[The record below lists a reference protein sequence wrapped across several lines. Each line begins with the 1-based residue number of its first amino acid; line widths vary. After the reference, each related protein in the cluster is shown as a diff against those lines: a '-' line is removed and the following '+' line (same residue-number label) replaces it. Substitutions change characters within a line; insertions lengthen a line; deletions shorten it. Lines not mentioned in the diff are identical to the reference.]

1 MKNKVNMFIWW
12 LLWLAYIELIYKLFV
27 VKNLFTSNTIS
38 VLIFCLPWTIIFSM
52 LTSLF
57 NNKVNRIINI
67 VLTFTITIFTL
78 AQIVYF
84 NFYHSIFSFFSFT
97 TGTGQV
103 FQFYTYII
111 EVILRIWYIFVLTLL
126 PLLLVLIY
134 SKKIF
139 NYDRINKK
147 QVLYRLSGLLVSFL
161 LVFITIKVDN
171 NKYPLKRLLFETHA
185 PMLTINKTGLFT
197 MEVIDIFRY
206 YNGFEEKI
214 SVYDIDS
221 SENNNTKYN
230 VLNIDFDSLIEE
242 EKDDTIKQ
250 MHYYFKNVKPSNK
263 NEYTGLLKDKN
274 IIFIA
279 AESLDP
285 IAIDEEL
292 TPTLYKLA
300 NNGFVFNNYYQPL
313 YPISTF
319 DGEFMLLTSLIPKE
333 GEWSLASTSSNSMP
347 FALGNMFKNINYNT
361 LAYHNN
367 VYSFYHREKS
377 HTNIGF
383 TYVACGNGIEKLMNC
398 DNWPNSDY
406 EMINS
411 TVNSYINGDKFA
423 TYYMTFS
430 GHLNYNFRENS
441 MSIKNED
448 AVKDLPYSN
457 KIKSYLATNIELDKA
472 LEDLLNKLES
482 NNKLDDT
489 LIVISPDHYPYGLT
503 SKQMNEISDTDR
515 GNKFENYHTT
525 LIMYNPNIEK
535 TYVDKVVSGL
545 DVLPTIYNLFGI
557 EYDSRLLMGR
567 DIFSDEEHI
576 VIFSDRS
583 WITDKCAYNSL
594 TGTCENG
601 FNDQDYI
608 SNINK
613 IVNDRF
619 SMSSLIIDKDY
630 YSKLG
635 Y

>member
-38 VLIFCLPWTIIFSM
+38 VLIFCLPWTIVFSM

-214 SVYDIDS
+214 SVYDIDN

-242 EKDDTIKQ
+242 DDDTIKQ

-361 LAYHNN
+361 LAYLNN

-594 TGTCENG
+594 TGKCENG
-601 FNDQDYI
+601 FNDHDYI